1 MGTMIVIKKAI
12 KISLCLFFV
21 SSTVFAQN
29 LADAKKAIDA
39 EQYHKGKTM
48 LKSLISSQPTVAEN
62 YFHLGNVY
70 LKTGDIDSAKLI
82 FNKGVSANP
91 ASPINHV
98 GLGAVDLALNIPS
111 PKAHF
116 DKALSLTGKKDYTTH
131 LYIGKAYTQAPKPD
145 PVAALTYLEKAKAI
159 NSKDAEVHLALGDA
173 YRAQMK
179 NSEAYSAY
187 RTAFD
192 LNKSLYR
199 AKVELGVINK
209 MSKAYKESADA
220 FNEVIALNAN
230 YGPAYRELAETY
242 YRWAQMDEKTYA
254 DKIKQ
259 ALQYYE
265 KYMDLTDRSL
275 DSRMRHADFLILTK
289 DYKALEKEANEM
301 AKIDK
306 VNPRV
311 LRYLAYSAY
320 ENGNYAASL
329 QALKDFMGKVEPSR
343 LIAKDYLY
351 LGRAQ
356 MKDSSQVAAG
366 IANLKKAVE
375 MDSTNAEVM
384 SDIGKALYQAKKYG
398 EAAQAYEIA
407 ANNPKSKT
415 IVYDSYYL
423 GTSYYFDYAGKKSAK
438 LNPSKDLLTKADSAF
453 SYVIQRAPATETAWQ
468 FRGRIARQ
476 NDENDSK
483 GLAVPYYEKYVEIV
497 TVTKPEMAAKNKT
510 GLLEAYIYLGS
521 VAANVRKDNKKAM
534 EYFTK
539 ALAVD
544 PSNATAQ
551 QALKAL
557 ASN

>member
-1 MGTMIVIKKAI
+1 MGTMIVFKKAV
-12 KISLCLFFV
+12 KISLGLFFV
-21 SSTVFAQN
+21 GSAVFAQN
-29 LADAKKAIDA
+29 LTDAKKAIDG
-39 EQYHKGKTM
+39 EQYYKGATM
-48 LKSLISSQPTVAEN
+48 LKALIASQPTVAEN
-62 YFHLGNVY
+62 YFYLGNVY
-70 LKTGDIDSAKLI
+70 LKTGYIDSAKLI
-82 FNKGVSANP
+82 FNKGVLASP
-91 ASPINHV
+91 ASAINHV
-98 GLGAVDLALNIPS
+98 GLGAVDLALNVPS

-116 DKALSLTGKKDYTTH
+116 DKAISLTGKKDHNTY
-131 LYIGKAYTQAPKPD
+131 LYIGKAYTQAPKPNSE
-145 PVAALTYLEKAKAI
+145 AAMPFLEKAKSI
-159 NSKDAEVHLALGDA
+159 NPKDAEVYLALGDA

-192 LNKSLYR
+192 INKTMYR

-209 MSKAYKESADA
+209 MSKAFKESADA
-220 FNEVIALNAN
+220 FNEVISLDPN

-242 YRWAQMDEKTYA
+242 YRWAQMDETTYA
-254 DKIKQ
+254 EKIKQ
-259 ALQYYE
+259 ALQYAE

-275 DSRMRHADFLILTK
+275 ESRMRHADFLILTK
-289 DYKALEKEANEM
+289 DYKALEAEANAM

-311 LRYLAYSAY
+311 LRYLAYSSY
-320 ENGNYAASL
+320 ENGNYAASSK
-329 QALKDFMGKVEPSR
+329 ALMDFMAKVEPSR

-366 IANLKKAVE
+366 IVNLKKAVE

-384 SDIGKALYQAKKYG
+384 SDIGKALFQAKKYDQ
-398 EAAQAYEIA
+398 AAQAYGIA
-407 ANNPKSKT
+407 ANNPRSKT
-415 IVYDSYYL
+415 IVYDSYFL
-423 GTSYYFDYAGKKSAK
+423 GTSYYFDYATKKAAK
-438 LNPSKDLLTKADSAF
+438 LNPSKDLLVKADSAL
-453 SYVIQRAPATETAWQ
+453 SYVIQRAPNTEPAWQ

-476 NDENDSK
+476 NDESDSK
-483 GLAVPYYEKYVEIV
+483 GLAVPYYEKYVEIL
-497 TVTKPEMAAKNKT
+497 TVTKPELAPKSKT

-521 VAANVRKDNKKAM
+521 VAANVNKDNKKAM
-534 EYFTK
+534 DYFNK